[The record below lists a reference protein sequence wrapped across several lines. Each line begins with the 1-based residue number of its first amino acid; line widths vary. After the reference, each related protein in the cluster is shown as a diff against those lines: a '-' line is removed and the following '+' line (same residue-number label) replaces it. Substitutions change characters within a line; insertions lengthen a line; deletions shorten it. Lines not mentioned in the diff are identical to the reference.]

1 VDRTS
6 SIKPSPNMRMSP
18 TVLPCPVA
26 TSTNSDKARH
36 PKSAAPMNRIMRDPR
51 KNRERVT
58 DATDPSDFATDLC
71 AVYNGDY

>member
-26 TSTNSDKARH
+26 TSTNSDKASKERSAYEQNNERP
-36 PKSAAPMNRIMRDPR
+36 PKESGA
-51 KNRERVT
+51 
-58 DATDPSDFATDLC
+58 
-71 AVYNGDY
+71 GDRCH